1 MGRRSARHRVHLSVS
16 YESAAEFVKEY
27 AENLSAGG
35 LFIAG
40 ATDLSPLD
48 LIAVEITLPGYG
60 THRVKAEVAHVIDAD
75 TASRAHCTAGA
86 GLAIKEAAAEFS
98 EALLGY
104 LARLGRRADYLV
116 LVEEPALREALGR
129 AGYQTGPVPDA
140 GGMVAVVARSETP
153 ILRVIVRPERVV
165 EYRAAAVTAGD
176 PELVVAAEGAGAL
189 ATILPILD
197 DLL

>member
-1 MGRRSARHRVHLSVS
+1 MGRRSARHQVHLSVS

-40 ATDLSPLD
+40 AIDLIPLD
-48 LIAVEITLPGYG
+48 LIGVEITLPGYG
-60 THRVKAEVAHVIDAD
+60 TYRVQAEVAHFIDAD

-86 GLAIKEAAAEFS
+86 GLAIKEATEEFYA
-98 EALLGY
+98 ALLGY
-104 LARLGRRADYLV
+104 LAHLGRRADHLV
-116 LVEEPALREALGR
+116 LVEEPALRQALAR
-129 AGYQTGPVPDA
+129 AGYQTGPAPDP

-153 ILRVIVRPERVV
+153 ILRVIVGPQRLA
-165 EYRAAAVTAGD
+165 EYEAAAVQAGD
-176 PELVVAAEGAGAL
+176 PELVTAADAGAL
-189 ATILPILD
+189 GAILLVLD

>member
-27 AENLSAGG
+27 AQNLSAGG

-48 LIAVEITLPGYG
+48 LIGIEITLPGYG
-60 THRVKAEVAHVIDAD
+60 TYRVKAEVAHVIDAD
-75 TASRAHCTAGA
+75 TASRAGCTAGA
-86 GLAIKEAAAEFS
+86 GLAIKDAPEEFS

-104 LARLGRRADYLV
+104 LARLGRRADHLV
-116 LVEEPALREALGR
+116 LVEDPALREAVGR
-129 AGYQTGPVPDA
+129 AGYQTGPAPDP

-153 ILRVIVRPERVV
+153 ILRLIVRPARLV
-165 EYRAAAVTAGD
+165 EYQAAAVQAGD

-189 ATILPILD
+189 AAILPALD